1 MSAKREPGRY
11 TSGSTEAACTGSGT
25 ISRTDPH
32 VKRMLYIAAACAR
45 LASRSTYMD
54 DHAIAVAREAMR
66 QLECEIALAVER
78 IRMERAMDEKAK
90 K

>member
-1 MSAKREPGRY
+1 
-11 TSGSTEAACTGSGT
+11 
-25 ISRTDPH
+25 
-32 VKRMLYIAAACAR
+32 
-45 LASRSTYMD
+45 MD